1 MSTKKP
7 QNQFLNL
14 TQDLMFKI
22 YFSKDKQILLSLLKT
37 FLPLPHGKTIKDIS
51 FLEIKEQ
58 TTHSTKKESYRKQG
72 ENAPLMQKKEQ
83 RLTIMDSSLYPNIAT
98 NKQIVMDLRV
108 QLNTGEKINVE
119 MQSISKKGFLNRVLF
134 YWARLYTDNL
144 RKAEDYHHLCPAY
157 SLIFTDFS
165 VFKHKDKIGF
175 KNETHSEDETHYE
188 EQQTLSIISEKRP
201 SGHQN
206 LKACTPKADQYKTTD
221 ISNIIT
227 SFSLR
232 SDKKPH
238 FVLNDQLKIVF
249 VELSKFNTSSNNIN
263 LPNIFDF
270 QKLWC
275 YLLKRS
281 KNISPR
287 ECELLSKKG
296 DDMKRAVEHLQDLS
310 QDEEVRRWEEARE
323 KFIRDQRAEKAYA
336 FDEGLEKGIEKGRA
350 EGIQQGRAEGME
362 KGRAEGRQEEQRA
375 VALNILRKNL
385 DISFISEI
393 TGLSEEE
400 IKKLQEKYKK

>member
-37 FLPLPHGKTIKDIS
+37 FLPLPPGKTVTDVL
-51 FLEIKEQ
+51 FLKTTDQKTYRADKKLSGQ
-58 TTHSTKKESYRKQG
+58 TKNTEHTGQT
-72 ENAPLMQKKEQ
+72 KEQ
-83 RLTIMDSSLYPNIAT
+83 RLTIMDSSLYPEVET

-108 QLNTGEKINVE
+108 QLNTGDKINVE
-119 MQSISKKGFLNRVLF
+119 IQSVLKKGFLSRVLF
-134 YWARLYTDNL
+134 YWARLYTENL
-144 RKAEDYHHLCPAY
+144 KKAEDYHHLCPAY
-157 SLIFTDFS
+157 SLIFTDFA
-165 VFKHKDKIGF
+165 VF
-175 KNETHSEDETHYE
+175 
-188 EQQTLSIISEKRP
+188 
-201 SGHQN
+201 
-206 LKACTPKADQYKTTD
+206 APKEDQYKTTD
-221 ISNIIT
+221 PSNIIT

-238 FVLNDQLKIVF
+238 FVLNNQLKIVF
-249 VELSKFNTSSNNIN
+249 VELSKFNTSLDIN
-263 LPNIFDF
+263 LPDLFDF

-275 YLLKRS
+275 YILKRS
-281 KNISPR
+281 RSISKR
-287 ECELLSKKG
+287 ECEILSKKG
-296 DDMKRAVEHLQDLS
+296 EEMKRAIEHLQDLS
-310 QDEEVRRWEEARE
+310 QDEEVRMWEEARE

-336 FDEGLEKGIEKGRA
+336 FDEGLEKGRA
-350 EGIQQGRAEGME
+350 EGIQQGIE

-385 DISFISEI
+385 DISFIAEI
-393 TGLSEEE
+393 TGLSEKE